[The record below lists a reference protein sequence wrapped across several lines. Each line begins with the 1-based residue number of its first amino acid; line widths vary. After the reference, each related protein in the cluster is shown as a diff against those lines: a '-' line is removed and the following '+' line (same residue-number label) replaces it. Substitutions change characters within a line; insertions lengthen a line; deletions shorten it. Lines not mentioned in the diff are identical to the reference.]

1 MTASYVRMMR
11 SDSKNIR
18 NFATIFFSGPRQ
30 NGSALPVEVI
40 ARTNVERVLT
50 KVSRQLNTAKVNAA
64 KKGVQ
69 ISDVDITRA
78 VTSGANPSGELGQAV
93 KAVREFYRDLHG
105 YAIRGEVFE
114 DIPFDL
120 KYVQRKYND
129 VHVVRMIDEFGE
141 ESMLGFIGSAIKRAP
156 RAKPLSDD
164 QARKVAQRILD
175 YNKDPNLYGR
185 WRKNSQE
192 AFNAFEKKLRRDLDG
207 LTDDQINDILEMV
220 APNQSQNP
228 HLGMTYR
235 RIAMDENYSAALTGK
250 NESSE
255 PLNLGGA
262 SRPCVLTQM
271 RLCPCLTLI
280 FF

>member
-1 MTASYVRMMR
+1 
-11 SDSKNIR
+11 
-18 NFATIFFSGPRQ
+18 
-30 NGSALPVEVI
+30 
-40 ARTNVERVLT
+40 
-50 KVSRQLNTAKVNAA
+50 
-64 KKGVQ
+64 
-69 ISDVDITRA
+69 
-78 VTSGANPSGELGQAV
+78 
-93 KAVREFYRDLHG
+93 
-105 YAIRGEVFE
+105 
-114 DIPFDL
+114 
-120 KYVQRKYND
+120 
-129 VHVVRMIDEFGE
+129 MIDEFGE

-235 RIAMDENYSAALTGK
+235 RIAMDENYSASLTGK
-250 NESSE
+250 NGTRVVHIDELMDRDLSSS
-255 PLNLGGA
+255 LGLYAQRVIGA
-262 SRPCVLTQM
+262 VELRRGFKAMRPDSDEVMSLSDLDILLREGGDKQASVATTSLGIISIASPWDMATTWARAC
-271 RLCPCLTLI
+271 RRS
-280 FF
+280 